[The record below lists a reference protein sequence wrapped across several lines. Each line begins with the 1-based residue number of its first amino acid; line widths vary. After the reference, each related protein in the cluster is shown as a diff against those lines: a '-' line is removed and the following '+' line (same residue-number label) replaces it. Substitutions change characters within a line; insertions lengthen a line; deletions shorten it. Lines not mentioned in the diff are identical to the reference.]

1 MKRLDF
7 KHAFTMV
14 ELIFI
19 IIIIGILAAILIP
32 SSQSNRLREAADQVV
47 SHIRYTQHLAMM
59 DDKFDPGNAAW
70 FRSRWQILFEQNAD
84 NEWTYTIFSDRNNAG
99 AINGNPEEVEIAV
112 NPQDRSRR
120 LTGSSVSG
128 GINDDNPIVTRDLN
142 LGRTYGIKGVTG
154 MVFRNCE
161 NDDDVFRIVFDYLG
175 RPMVNNP
182 MGYAAPY
189 EAGNLITSQE
199 PDFCTITIRNE
210 SGDFLDITIQPET
223 GFAQIN

>member
-1 MKRLDF
+1 M
-7 KHAFTMV
+7 A

-19 IIIIGILAAILIP
+19 IIIVGILAAILIP

-84 NEWTYTIFSDRNNAG
+84 NEWIYTIFSDGNNAG
-99 AINGNPEEVEIAV
+99 IINGNPEEVEIAV
-112 NPQDRSRR
+112 NPQDPSSR
-120 LTGSSVSG
+120 LTGRTETYSTG
-128 GINDDNPIVTRDLN
+128 DIN
-142 LGRTYGIKGVTG
+142 LGSKYGITDIA
-154 MVFRNCE
+154 FTDCNS
-161 NDDDVFRIVFDYLG
+161 DRIVFDYLG

-182 MGYAAPY
+182 MGYAVSY
-189 EAGNLITSQE
+189 EAGNLITD
-199 PDFCTITIRNE
+199 PCTITLTNSAGEFAR
-210 SGDFLDITIQPET
+210 ITIQPET